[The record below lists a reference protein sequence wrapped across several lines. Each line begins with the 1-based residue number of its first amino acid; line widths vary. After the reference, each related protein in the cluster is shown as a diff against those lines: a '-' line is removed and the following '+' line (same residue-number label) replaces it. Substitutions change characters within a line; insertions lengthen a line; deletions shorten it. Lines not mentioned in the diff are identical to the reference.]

1 MLRSAS
7 CLSRAG
13 SGSGCCSLPR
23 LVLLPPR
30 PDPRHRHPLGHP
42 SRVGRHPVGGQVSRP
57 RSFGR
62 GPLAKARGEGN
73 AGWRLGAPKAAGSAR
88 PRTREEASRAGELA
102 RALTLRSRAEVPPG
116 DGSGTKPLTSHRG
129 LGVRPVTPASAS
141 GAGRCPRGR
150 RKRLALLSP
159 NAPPKPGV
167 GGGAAPPGSSSQ
179 RLLIPHR
186 KGQLAPR
193 RPCPLRDPW
202 VPPVAPAVEPVSRGT
217 GSCHSP
223 ASLGT
228 TELGDQS

>member
-1 MLRSAS
+1 MEAGGAAAPPSVLR
-7 CLSRAG
+7 
-13 SGSGCCSLPR
+13 
-23 LVLLPPR
+23 
-30 PDPRHRHPLGHP
+30 
-42 SRVGRHPVGGQVSRP
+42 
-57 RSFGR
+57 
-62 GPLAKARGEGN
+62 
-73 AGWRLGAPKAAGSAR
+73 APKAAGSAR
-88 PRTREEASRAGELA
+88 PRTREEASRAGDLA

-179 RLLIPHR
+179 QLLIPHR